1 MTAARTPLGE
11 RAGSAHRGWPRWW
24 PLMGAL
30 AYAAVLALM
39 PGERFRDRDNYLAY
53 LENAPIFMLGWLDGN
68 VLQILANEPLWIL
81 INAGLGLAW
90 PPEQALRVLIFVPAA
105 IVAHRV
111 LGVDPRHALLLIAFL
126 LLPQVLKN
134 HVVHLRQGLGLAVFL
149 LGWFAHSARWRWGLW
164 LLTPLLHSSFF
175 FVLLLL
181 GMARILQRWRVPLPI
196 AWGCFVCAGIGIGLA
211 LGPLAQA
218 AGARQGDEVDF
229 GAAEGVSGLGFLFWL
244 LMLML
249 LMLQARSFLRE
260 HLLEVGAV
268 LFYLATY
275 FLSPFTA
282 RVFEST
288 LPLVLL
294 AGLRMRGPGRL
305 VFLAAILAFGSLQ
318 WLMMYLTGSSI
329 FTEP

>member
-1 MTAARTPLGE
+1 VTAARTPLGE

-81 INAGLGLAW
+81 INAGLGLTW
-90 PPEQALRVLIFVPAA
+90 PHEQALRLLIFVPAVV
-105 IVAHRV
+105 VAQRMFAA
-111 LGVDPRHALLLIAFL
+111 DPRHALLLLAFM

-134 HVVHLRQGLGLAVFL
+134 HVIHLRQGLAVAVFL
-149 LGWFAHSARWRWGLW
+149 MGWFAATRRWRWGFW
-164 LLTPLLHSSFF
+164 LLTPWIHSSFF

-181 GMARILQRWRVPLPI
+181 VLTRLLQRWRAPLAV
-196 AWGCFVCAGIGIGLA
+196 AWACFVTIGVAIGLG
-211 LGPLAQA
+211 LGELARA
-218 AGARQGDEVDF
+218 AGARQGEEMDF
-229 GAAEGVSGLGFLFWL
+229 TAAEGISGLGFLFWL
-244 LMLML
+244 TALGL
-249 LMLQARSFLRE
+249 LMLQSRAFLRQ
-260 HLLEVGAV
+260 HLLEVGTV

-305 VFLAAILAFGSLQ
+305 LFLSAMLALGALQ
-318 WLMMYLTGSSI
+318 WLLIYVGGRSI
-329 FTEP
+329 FTEA